1 MSSNFIRLGQ
11 QRSISLWTPEFEK
24 ELGEY
29 EYLLHLP
36 EFSPILGGRKT
47 QLVGIIDNSQ
57 PLILL
62 SDSKVLGVFSTQIKN
77 IGFVP
82 VRVAESY
89 AHLKT
94 ISEKLQLIWGSS
106 TQILLE
112 KNGKTSA
119 AYQKFAAE
127 LSKYPKTSAMFWK
140 NYAFPNF

>member
-11 QRSISLWTPEFEK
+11 QRNISLWSEEFDK

-36 EFSPILGGRKT
+36 EFSAVFGNRKT

-62 SDSKVLGVFSTQIKN
+62 SDTKVVGVYSTQIKN
-77 IGFVP
+77 VGFVP
-82 VRVAESY
+82 VRVAENY

-94 ISEKLQLIWGSS
+94 ISEKLQQIWGSN
-106 TQILLE
+106 TQNLLE
-112 KNGKTSA
+112 KNSKTTS